1 MGIKVTLHPFLN
13 DGVELQLEVDGNT
26 VGECIKS
33 ILKQYPAMEKKMFGK
48 NGALKGYVEVLV
60 NGHGVGTNEL
70 VYSVKDGDSM
80 AVLVFLS
87 GG

>member
-1 MGIKVTLHPFLN
+1 MSIKVTLHPFLN

-48 NGALKGYVEVLV
+48 NGVLKGYVEILV
-60 NGHGVGTNEL
+60 NGQGTTPNEL
-70 VYSVKDGDSM
+70 AYQVKDGDSM
-80 AVLVFLS
+80 SVLVFLS